1 MSGLQQTSPVVR
13 RTLVVAIVSYFV
25 VFGYA
30 MIASDWTAYLVA
42 QALFGLIAIGLGG
55 VIYLYSPVE
64 ALALRTGAAC
74 LVVGGVAQFGWIL
87 TGRAEL
93 DLAAF
98 VLVVLGIGLYVYA
111 GLRDESSSTTES

>member
-25 VFGYA
+25 VFGYSMVA
-30 MIASDWTAYLVA
+30 GDWTAYLVA

-55 VIYLYSPVE
+55 LIYVHSPVE

-74 LVVGGVAQFGWIL
+74 LIVGGVAQFGWIL

-93 DLAAF
+93 DAAAF
-98 VLVVLGIGLYVYA
+98 ILVFLGIGLYVYA
-111 GLRDESSSTTES
+111 ALRDGSATAAGS